1 MLFIFSKLFYIE
13 LTLYYSIDGYLFTI
27 NLLKCGIIANFAFE

>member
-13 LTLYYSIDGYLFTI
+13 LTLNNKRNEFDFGNKRIEI
-27 NLLKCGIIANFAFE
+27 NSKS